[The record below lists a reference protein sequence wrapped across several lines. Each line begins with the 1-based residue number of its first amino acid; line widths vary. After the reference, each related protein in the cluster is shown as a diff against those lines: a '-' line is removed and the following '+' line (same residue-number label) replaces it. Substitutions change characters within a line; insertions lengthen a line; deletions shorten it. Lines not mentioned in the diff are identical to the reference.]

1 MGGGVYREIPRR
13 AVKPQPGYS
22 PGTQEW
28 RGAGC
33 KMGVNPTWVP
43 TEGPRLGANCC
54 PCLAVWEQAMHLH
67 NPYQ

>member
-43 TEGPRLGANCC
+43 TEGLN
-54 PCLAVWEQAMHLH
+54 
-67 NPYQ
+67 